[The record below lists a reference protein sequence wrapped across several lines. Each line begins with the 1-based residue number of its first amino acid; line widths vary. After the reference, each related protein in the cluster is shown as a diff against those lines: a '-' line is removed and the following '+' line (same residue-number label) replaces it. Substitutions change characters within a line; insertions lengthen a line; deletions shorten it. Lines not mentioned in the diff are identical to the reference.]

1 MENAYRDYILN
12 KNEFLITVQCQVISH
27 LLARISLIINKI
39 KMYSTELFPG
49 VLLYGENVGFVWGL
63 LDKCNYDAGFC
74 P

>member
-1 MENAYRDYILN
+1 MENVYRAYILN
-12 KNEFLITVQCQVISH
+12 KNAFLVTIQCQVISH

-49 VLLYGENVGFVWGL
+49 VLLYDENVGFVWGL
-63 LDKCNYDAGFC
+63 LDKFNYDAGFC